1 MKDEPI
7 FYQSNETIDLLAVK
21 IDEETDTRK
30 LILSRTGYMYGYF
43 PYNCKKNQKMEGQLG
58 KNKRIE
64 LRLSEAEKEIFQ
76 KAQELSGDK
85 SFSSFVVRIVK
96 KEAEEIVAKHNK
108 VLASER
114 DRELF
119 FTAVFADLE
128 PNQNLR
134 EAAQKHKLKKA

>member
-1 MKDEPI
+1 MNDEPN
-7 FYQSNETIDLLAVK
+7 FYQPKETIEPIVVK
-21 IDEETDTRK
+21 FDEETVTRK
-30 LILSRTGYMYGYF
+30 LIFSRTGYMYGYF
-43 PYNCKKNQKMEGQLG
+43 PYNCKKNQKMEGQLV

-108 VLASER
+108 VLASEK

-119 FTAVFADLE
+119 FTSVFADLE